1 MRGKPGFVDFRHDS
15 LRIIPA
21 CAGQTFQ
28 TPAPHQPTTGS
39 SPLVRGKRLR
49 PPRTN
54 SSCRI
59 IPACAGQ
66 TGLCLSR
73 SHRRSDHPRLCGANT
88 RACPAR
94 FPRSGSSPLVRGKPR
109 TRCWS
114 LTISRIIPACAG
126 QTDDV
131 QPVAAEAADHPRL
144 CGANL
149 LLDEFKGGIPGSSP
163 LCGANR
169 SISRCT
175 YQSAGSSP
183 LVRSKH
189 PAHVGHG
196 EITRIIPACAGQTP
210 QRSGMRRSHPDHP
223 RLCGAN
229 PLLSPPCACMTGS
242 SPLVRGKRLFDRLV
256 VHVLRIIPACA
267 GQTRLMILLIPG
279 SPDHPRLC
287 GANVVTI
294 SSFLLHYG
302 SSPLVRGKLAIRSF
316 ALRLE
321 RIIPACA
328 GQTPVVAHPL
338 ADIADH
344 PRLCGANPM
353 NASPSIANGG
363 SSPLVRGK
371 LAIACARCVRARII
385 PACAGQTFFCML
397 S

>member
-1 MRGKPGFVDFRHDS
+1 MRRHLLVTSQGLGFLSSGADQTNLRIIPSCTGQTVFECAIAPSDYGSSPLVRGKPGFVDFRHDS
-15 LRIIPA
+15 L
-21 CAGQTFQ
+21 
-28 TPAPHQPTTGS
+28 
-39 SPLVRGKRLR
+39 
-49 PPRTN
+49 
-54 SSCRI
+54 RI

-196 EITRIIPACAGQTP
+196 EIT
-210 QRSGMRRSHPDHP
+210 
-223 RLCGAN
+223 
-229 PLLSPPCACMTGS
+229 GS
-242 SPLVRGKRLFDRLV
+242 SQVSV
-256 VHVLRIIPACA
+256 
-267 GQTRLMILLIPG
+267 
-279 SPDHPRLC
+279 
-287 GANVVTI
+287 
-294 SSFLLHYG
+294 
-302 SSPLVRGKLAIRSF
+302 
-316 ALRLE
+316 
-321 RIIPACA
+321 
-328 GQTPVVAHPL
+328 
-338 ADIADH
+338 
-344 PRLCGANPM
+344 
-353 NASPSIANGG
+353 
-363 SSPLVRGK
+363 
-371 LAIACARCVRARII
+371 
-385 PACAGQTFFCML
+385 
-397 S
+397 